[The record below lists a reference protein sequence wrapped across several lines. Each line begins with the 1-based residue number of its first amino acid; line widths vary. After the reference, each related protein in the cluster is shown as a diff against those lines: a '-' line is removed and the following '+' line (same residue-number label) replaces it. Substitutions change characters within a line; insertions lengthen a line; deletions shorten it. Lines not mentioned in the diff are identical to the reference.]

1 MAFDNQ
7 YNTKEEAVAAI
18 TAKPRHER
26 TLSEVVYLLE
36 REVEDLRA
44 RIVELEKEKGTRET

>member
-1 MAFDNQ
+1 MAFDYQ

-18 TAKPRHER
+18 TAKPRRER

-44 RIVELEKEKGTRET
+44 RIVKLEKEKGTRET

>member
-7 YNTKEEAVAAI
+7 YNTREEAIAAI
-18 TAKPRHER
+18 TAKPRRER

-36 REVEDLRA
+36 REVESLRS
-44 RIVELEKEKGTRET
+44 RVVEIEKEKGTRET